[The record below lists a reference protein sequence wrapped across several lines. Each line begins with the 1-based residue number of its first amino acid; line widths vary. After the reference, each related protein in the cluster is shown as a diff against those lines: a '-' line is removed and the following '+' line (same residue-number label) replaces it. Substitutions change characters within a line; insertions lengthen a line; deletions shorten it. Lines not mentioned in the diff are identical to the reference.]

1 MPWWYRVSDHE
12 KWRRR
17 GENERYVS
25 NDIRIINKKTQYS
38 ENEIAFAWTEKK
50 DGKRDENYAIAFIL
64 HIHKQQTTVNNVSEY
79 THIASEHWAH
89 EVHVTVSNMIIYLN
103 SIMLM
108 FTPMQRMIFFVN
120 LLDIFPKLEINAFDW
135 KVNQKRTNSAF
146 CVTPALTGHVNSTH
160 LKFDH
165 QSLPLVWAASE
176 FSNGLQKI

>member
-50 DGKRDENYAIAFIL
+50 DGKRDENYAITFIL

-108 FTPMQRMIFFVN
+108 FTPMQRMIFFCKFAWHFSKVRDKCVR
-120 LLDIFPKLEINAFDW
+120 LKSKSKTHELCFLCYASFDW
-135 KVNQKRTNSAF
+135 SCKFYAF
-146 CVTPALTGHVNSTH
+146 EIRPSIITSRLSCIRV
-160 LKFDH
+160 
-165 QSLPLVWAASE
+165 
-176 FSNGLQKI
+176 